1 MWEALV
7 RPYTCLQETDL
18 FLGLSPEE
26 MASWARRLPTVRVA
40 PGELVFTPLDRPRAL
55 YIVKRGRVRLYR
67 LWTDGRQVTLGI
79 FEPGEVFGTL
89 ELLGRAGRD
98 AFAEAEE
105 DSLLCLLREEDLE
118 ELIRRHPGVGL
129 WLLRILGSRLAAV
142 EEQLE
147 NIAFRSAEQRVA
159 RSLLRLLGRRREPKL
174 RVSHEQIARS
184 AGVAR
189 ETVTKVLGAM
199 EREGWLETGY
209 RSLRVLKPA
218 RIEEAARDKKPS

>member
-1 MWEALV
+1 MSDHA
-7 RPYTCLQETDL
+7 CLRETDL
-18 FLGLSPEE
+18 FLGLLPEE
-26 MASWARRLPTVRVA
+26 MASWERRLPLLRVA
-40 PGELVFTPLDRPRAL
+40 AGELVFTPLDRSRAL

-67 LWTDGRQVTLGI
+67 LWQDGRQVTLGA
-79 FEPGEVFGTL
+79 FESGEVFGTL
-89 ELLGRAGRD
+89 ELFGAAGRN
-98 AFAEAEE
+98 AFAEAEQ
-105 DSLLCLLREEDLE
+105 DSLLCLLREEDLG
-118 ELIRRHPGVGL
+118 ELIGRHPEVAL
-129 WLLRILGSRLAAV
+129 RLLRILGARLAAV

-159 RSLLRLLGRRREPKL
+159 RSLLRLLGRLREPRL

-199 EREGWLETGY
+199 EREGWLQTGY

-218 RIEEAARDKKPS
+218 RIEEAARDKRPS

>member
-1 MWEALV
+1 M
-7 RPYTCLQETDL
+7 
-18 FLGLSPEE
+18 
-26 MASWARRLPTVRVA
+26 
-40 PGELVFTPLDRPRAL
+40 FTPLDRPRAL
-55 YIVKRGRVRLYR
+55 YIVKRGRLRLYR
-67 LWTDGRQVTLGI
+67 LWPDGRQVALGV

-89 ELLGRAGRD
+89 ELFGGAGRD

-105 DSLLCLLREEDLE
+105 DSLLCVLQERDLG
-118 ELIRRHPGVGL
+118 ELIGRHPEIAL
-129 WLLRILGSRLAAV
+129 RLLRILGSRLAAV

-159 RSLLRLLGRRREPKL
+159 RSLLRLLGRRREPRL

-209 RSLRVLKPA
+209 RSLRVLDPA
-218 RIEEAARDKKPS
+218 GIEDVARD

>member
-1 MWEALV
+1 MSDAA
-7 RPYTCLQETDL
+7 CLRDTDL
-18 FLGLSPEE
+18 FLGLAPDE
-26 MASWARRLPTVRVA
+26 MAWWGRRLPLLRVTA
-40 PGELVFTPLDRPRAL
+40 GELVFTPLDRPRAL

-67 LWTDGRQVTLGI
+67 LWADGRQVTLGI

-89 ELLGRAGRD
+89 ELFGGAGRD

-105 DSLLCLLREEDLE
+105 ESLLCLLREEDLG
-118 ELIRRHPGVGL
+118 ELIGRHPQVAL
-129 WLLRILGSRLAAV
+129 RLLRILGSRLAAV

-159 RSLLRLLGRRREPKL
+159 RSLLRLFGGRREPRL

-199 EREGWLETGY
+199 EREGWVETGY
-209 RSLRVLKPA
+209 RSLRVLKPSQ
-218 RIEEAARDKKPS
+218 IEDAAGD